1 MYISSDLTDL
11 LREFVAYGVRFLIV
25 GAHAVSFY
33 SRPRNTSDFDI
44 WVDSQHENA
53 ERVYKALAAF
63 GAPLDNLTVE
73 DLMSDDTVFQ
83 IGVGDNRIDILTGLT
98 GLTFEAAWPR
108 RTPEKV
114 EGIDAAFIGKDDL
127 IANKRATGR
136 HRDLGDVEMLL
147 SDAQD

>member
-11 LREFVAYGVRFLIV
+11 LREFAASEVRFLIV

-44 WVDSQHENA
+44 WVDSDPGNA
-53 ERVYKALAAF
+53 ARVYKALAAF

-73 DLMSDDTVFQ
+73 ELMGDDTVFQ

-98 GLTFEAAWPR
+98 GLTFGAAWPR
-108 RTPEKV
+108 RTPTRI
-114 EGIDAAFIGKDDL
+114 EGINAAFIGKDDL

-136 HRDLGDVEMLL
+136 HRDLGDIEMLL
-147 SDAQD
+147 SDSKD